1 MLNPYRE
8 AAPWARAITLVI
20 LGAVV
25 LYGLGRWNAS
35 VDHKLRELKAE
46 TAQVI
51 DVIQGRRAWTDSV
64 KALEDSLAVADSTI
78 EVQTRRTRAVLREL
92 AAQDSAVVARVES
105 TAVDDLLPQLRM
117 HAVLIND
124 TTWFAT
130 DSAQVRVLAR
140 GMLRL
145 PLLLATNDTLH
156 ALADSQE
163 TRISILSAGWAASRA
178 RADSLQIDVNL
189 AVPVLEAWQKYS
201 SCKILGMIKCPS
213 RTTSFIIG
221 VLAGGAAVYIGSK
234 E

>member
-1 MLNPYRE
+1 MNPLKE
-8 AAPWARAITLVI
+8 AAPWARITTLLVV
-20 LGAVV
+20 GAAV
-25 LYGLGRWNAS
+25 LYGLGRWEAA
-35 VDHKLRELKAE
+35 VDRDLLELKAE
-46 TAQVI
+46 TARVI
-51 DVIQGRRAWTDSV
+51 DVIQARRAWTDSV
-64 KALEDSLAVADSTI
+64 RALEDSLAAADSTL

-92 AAQDSAVVARVES
+92 AAQDSALVARVES

-140 GMLRL
+140 GLLRL
-145 PLLLATNDTLH
+145 PLLLAQVDTLRS
-156 ALADSQE
+156 LADSQE
-163 TRISILSAGWAASRA
+163 TRISILSAGWAAARA
-178 RADSLQIDVNL
+178 RADSLQEDVNL
-189 AVPVLEAWQKYS
+189 AIPVLERWQKYS
-201 SCKILGMIKCPS
+201 SCKILFIPCPS